1 MSRDTTEF
9 SNLSSVD
16 TSTTDTIFCAQ
27 DTIIIEVPGGF
38 PITSYS
44 WFISSD
50 GEYVNGTDST
60 SVNPQYLFYECGI
73 HLVELTATDSLGC
86 SHTYID
92 TVTIYQLPVANFY
105 TDDICDGDSTCIYDL
120 SESNTTNDGCY
131 GHPLE
136 S

>member
-1 MSRDTTEF
+1 MP
-9 SNLSSVD
+9 
-16 TSTTDTIFCAQ
+16 A
-27 DTIIIEVPGGF
+27 GF

-73 HLVELTATDSLGC
+73 HLVELTASDSLGC

-120 SESNTTNDGCY
+120 SESTLLISWEIKL
-131 GHPLE
+131 LE
-136 S
+136 VRSNIKASNLIRSLVL